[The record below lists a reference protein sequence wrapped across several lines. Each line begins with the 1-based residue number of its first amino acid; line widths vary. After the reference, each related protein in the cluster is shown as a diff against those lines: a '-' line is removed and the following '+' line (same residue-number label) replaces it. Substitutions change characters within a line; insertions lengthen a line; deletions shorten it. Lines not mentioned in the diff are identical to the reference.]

1 MVDFLNEKNIIAP
14 RQYGFRKG
22 HSTTDTVFN
31 LVGEILK
38 SFKKDMMALSVFIDL
53 RKAFDIVSFDILLRK
68 LEKLGMSNTELQCF
82 ASYLIGRKQVTKIN
96 SCTSQ
101 LLDVKVG
108 VPQGSLLSIL
118 LFQIFYQ

>member
-1 MVDFLNEKNIIAP
+1 MVEFLNEKNIIAP

-38 SFKKDMMALSVFIDL
+38 SFEKDMMVLSVFIDL
-53 RKAFDIVSFDILLRK
+53 RKAFDTVSFDILLRK
-68 LEKLGMSNTELQCF
+68 LEKLGVSNTELQWF
-82 ASYLIGRKQVTKIN
+82 ASYLIGKKQVTKIN

-101 LLDVKVG
+101 LLDIKVG
-108 VPQGSLLSIL
+108 NPTGKFAFHTSISN
-118 LFQIFYQ
+118 FYQ